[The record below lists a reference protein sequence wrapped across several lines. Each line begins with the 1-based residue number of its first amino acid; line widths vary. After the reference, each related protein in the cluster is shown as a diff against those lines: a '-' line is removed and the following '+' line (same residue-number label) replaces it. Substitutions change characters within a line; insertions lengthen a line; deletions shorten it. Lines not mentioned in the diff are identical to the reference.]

1 MPPSPI
7 STGAAT
13 ATLTPSALPSPRLA
27 PPIDNY
33 ASSIASGPRGSIS
46 QTDLHSDLRE
56 LRAKAKRW
64 ARWSRDPAP
73 EELELQHRDGWEGP
87 IASAAETA
95 VDVNPQ
101 DVVERG
107 MYIQY

>member
-7 STGAAT
+7 STAAT
-13 ATLTPSALPSPRLA
+13 TTSAVPSPRLA
-27 PPIDNY
+27 PPARNY
-33 ASSIASGPRGSIS
+33 ASSIATNPRGSIS

-64 ARWSRDPAP
+64 
-73 EELELQHRDGWEGP
+73 EGGGEGP
-87 IASAAETA
+87 RGSVAETV
-95 VDVNPQ
+95 VDIDLH

-107 MYIQY
+107 MYGSDLHSLY